1 VIGLTRKSKGY
12 LHRSRDFLSKSPR
25 ERGLPPL
32 SRFFQ
37 QFEVGQKVVIDVVP
51 SERKGI
57 PHRRYQ
63 GKVGVVVGKRGRAYL
78 VDVKV
83 GGKVKHLII
92 PPVHLKPHAEPA
104 KGSGG

>member
-1 VIGLTRKSKGY
+1 LTRKSKGY
-12 LHRSRDFLSKSPR
+12 LHGSRDFLRKSPR

-37 QFEVGQKVVIDVVP
+37 EFEVGQKVVIDVVP
-51 SERKGI
+51 SEREGI

-78 VDVKV
+78 VDVRV
-83 GGKVKHLII
+83 GGKVKHLIV
-92 PPVHLKPHAEPA
+92 PPVHLKPHSEPA
-104 KGSGG
+104 PGSGG